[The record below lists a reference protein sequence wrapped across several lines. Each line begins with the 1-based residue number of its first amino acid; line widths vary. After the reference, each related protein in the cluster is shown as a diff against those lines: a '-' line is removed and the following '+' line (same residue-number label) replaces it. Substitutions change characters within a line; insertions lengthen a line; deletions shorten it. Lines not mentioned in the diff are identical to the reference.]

1 MNIKEITVKEAFQL
15 IKEGAL
21 FVDVREKDE
30 VLQTSFQVE
39 GIKNIPYNTFDDNY
53 SDLPQDRKIV
63 LACRVG
69 RRSLHAAQFLVI
81 QGWDEAK
88 IFSMDGGI
96 EAWKKAGLPVKSAPK
111 TFSYAKA
118 VSSCGCE
125 NKDKDKPCC

>member
-15 IKEGAL
+15 TKEGAL
-21 FVDVREKDE
+21 MVDVREKDE
-30 VLQTSFQVE
+30 VLQIAFQVV
-39 GIKNIPYNTFDDNY
+39 GIENIPYNSFDDNY

-81 QGWDEAK
+81 QGWDEAN
-88 IFSMDGGI
+88 IYSMDGGI

-111 TFSYAKA
+111 TFSYTKPET
-118 VSSCGCE
+118 SCGCGSGG
-125 NKDKDKPCC
+125 CC

>member
-15 IKEGAL
+15 INEGAL

-30 VLQTSFQVE
+30 VLQTAFQVE

-53 SDLPQDRKIV
+53 TELPQDCKIV

-88 IFSMDGGI
+88 IFSIDGGI
-96 EAWKKAGLPVKSAPK
+96 EAWEKAGLPVKSAPK
-111 TFSYAKA
+111 TFSYVKPET
-118 VSSCGCE
+118 SCGCGSSG
-125 NKDKDKPCC
+125 CC